1 MIRTIGERFGG
12 WIGRQHSA
20 RGVDT
25 RFGIGIDGLVVGQDG
40 RVSAVNLSDGTQ
52 VACDAVVVG
61 IGIVPAVDLAR
72 DAGLA
77 IGNGIIVD
85 QQCRTSNP
93 HVFAAGDVADQP
105 DFFGG
110 RTRFETYQN
119 AADQGAVAAAAI
131 LGQTPDF
138 CKPCWFWSDQFDIN
152 LQVTGR
158 INDRRSEEHT
168 SELQS
173 LMRISYAVF
182 CLKKKKQKINL
193 HNTVYYDYHKSYKS
207 TNTN

>member
-85 QQCRTSNP
+85 QQCRTSN
-93 HVFAAGDVADQP
+93 
-105 DFFGG
+105 
-110 RTRFETYQN
+110 
-119 AADQGAVAAAAI
+119 
-131 LGQTPDF
+131 
-138 CKPCWFWSDQFDIN
+138 
-152 LQVTGR
+152 
-158 INDRRSEEHT
+158 RSEEHT

-173 LMRISYAVF
+173 LMRNSYAVF
-182 CLKKKKQKINL
+182 CWKKKTTQRKPHNNKQHENNL
-193 HNTVYYDYHKSYKS
+193 
-207 TNTN
+207 